1 MPRIVSL
8 LPAATEI
15 VHALGKGDH
24 LVGRSHE
31 CDFPPEGS
39 SQGKLLSPERR
50 RRCVVHVRQRLRASE
65 RHACHV
71 LGQPPTTQRRVKRVR
86 RDEAALRTDVV
97 RLASRFGRY
106 GYRRITNLLRIEGW
120 QVNHKLVRRWL
131 ARPRGADALHRIG
144 QWRRLYNM
152 VRPHSAQGARPPPR
166 RRSNHRPGSS
176 GCPNF
181 WGRRGRKV

>member
-15 VHALGKGDH
+15 VHALGRGDH

-50 RRCVVHVRQRLRASE
+50 RRCVVYVRQRLRASE

-71 LGQPPTTQRRVKRVR
+71 LGQPPTTQHRVKRVR

-106 GYRRITNLLRIEGW
+106 GYRRITNLLRIEG
-120 QVNHKLVRRWL
+120 
-131 ARPRGADALHRIG
+131 
-144 QWRRLYNM
+144 
-152 VRPHSAQGARPPPR
+152 
-166 RRSNHRPGSS
+166 
-176 GCPNF
+176 
-181 WGRRGRKV
+181 